1 MNTNFDFE
9 ESKSFVKESTSYGQQ
24 QTTETMYMVF
34 EKHKQPPPTTT
45 VRVFFSRRILKYF
58 KECTMNNVCLKFVFN
73 KNGELI
79 NRNTET

>member
-1 MNTNFDFE
+1 
-9 ESKSFVKESTSYGQQ
+9 
-24 QTTETMYMVF
+24 MVF

-45 VRVFFSRRILKYF
+45 VRGFFSRRILKYF